1 MITLDDSSIPDVRTI
16 LGNVGWIVDHLD
28 DHGLE
33 EVRDVPVLELAK
45 HISVTPP
52 AARTR

>member
-1 MITLDDSSIPDVRTI
+1 MIAVDSSSIPDVRTI

-33 EVRDVPVLELAK
+33 ELGDVPVLELAK
-45 HISVTPP
+45 HISVIQY
-52 AARTR
+52 A